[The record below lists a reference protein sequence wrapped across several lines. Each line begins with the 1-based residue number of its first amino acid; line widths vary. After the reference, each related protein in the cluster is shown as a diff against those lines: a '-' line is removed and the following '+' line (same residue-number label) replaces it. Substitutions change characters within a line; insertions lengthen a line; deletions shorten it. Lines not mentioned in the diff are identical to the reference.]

1 MFHQF
6 INMYVNVKI
15 HIDWIQL
22 NIEYSFLQLTIKIFI
37 KCLLKLQTLNELLLL
52 FKQFQFLLDHIIV
65 YCNSNAYLI

>member
-1 MFHQF
+1 MFQRF
-6 INMYVNVKI
+6 SNIYVNVKI

-52 FKQFQFLLDHIIV
+52 FKQFQFLLDHNIV
-65 YCNSNAYLI
+65 YCNSKAYLI